1 MLLDKVAILRLA
13 NETLAPLSTS
23 VNDGHRRDILREN
36 CVTINKVLSGDRD
49 FLEYL
54 LDNLIAEKIFSEDMK
69 ETILA
74 ERTTYSAAS
83 KLLNSLQRR
92 GPDINKFPLVMVNS
106 VEGYSKILAD
116 QKISISPQKTALTG
130 DEHQQTQKEQQ
141 LRERAQQ
148 EQQQLREQLIQAERR
163 AQQEQQQLREHLIQA
178 ERRAQQGQQ
187 QLQFRSNELTEDMKK
202 WKEQCETRRK
212 NPSDIAEEIG
222 LDASTDTLLENHICR
237 ISLELP
243 QVPVTIGDE
252 GQIYE
257 LENLLKLEP
266 RKNPTT
272 RELFFLSDIRPS
284 KISLKTVDDYLE
296 SKTKELNK
304 SVTSFGFFATPTPNP
319 EAQQNEIAKA
329 GFPSA

>member
-36 CVTINKVLSGDRD
+36 CVTINKVLSGNRD

-148 EQQQLREQLIQAERR
+148 EQQQLREQ
-163 AQQEQQQLREHLIQA
+163 LIQA